1 MSVDIKQQQIKE
13 LVAISSNFLQEVG
26 GSLLNKQNPLRVMKV
41 FLLMIPKVYQSK
53 PSNELMAFLSR

>member
-1 MSVDIKQQQIKE
+1 MMSVDIKQQQIKE

-41 FLLMIPKVYQSK
+41 FFADDS
-53 PSNELMAFLSR
+53 